1 MNPSSM
7 TRVHRFFLHAVQ
19 CRLRSLGAIERVQ
32 EQPGRGRV
40 LHPALPLS
48 RLQRGPLQQPEQ
60 QTKVKHTVTWFFEI
74 ADLLFLFESE
84 HDQLF

>member
-7 TRVHRFFLHAVQ
+7 TRIHRFFLHAVQ
-19 CRLRSLGAIERVQ
+19 CRLRPIGAIERVQ

-48 RLQRGPLQQPEQ
+48 RLQHRILDPLPHRY
-60 QTKVKHTVTWFFEI
+60 HTREAQHRKLNCTTVV
-74 ADLLFLFESE
+74 S
-84 HDQLF
+84 